1 MKDITDIY
9 NSDAYGRLFNTV
21 ADIYECECEEDLV
34 CVAHNIYNEN
44 RTNHYTIQDWILNLR
59 SKEYEQ
65 GMQALRTLDDK
76 YCCLGVLCDITPN
89 NVWFED
95 GNLDLRSNYT
105 NQSGTLLDNDIL
117 HDLGIADVTQKILA
131 GLNDMGT
138 SFDDIADCIE
148 ANSFASLLFHA
159 PEFNKKG
166 SE

>member
-9 NSDAYGRLFNTV
+9 NSDIYGRLFNTV

-44 RTNHYTIQDWILNLR
+44 RTDHNTIQNWILKLR
-59 SKEYEQ
+59 SKEYNQ
-65 GMQALRTLDDK
+65 GSQALRTMNDD

-95 GNLDLRSNYT
+95 GEELRSNYT

-117 HDLGIADVTQKILA
+117 HDLGMADVTQKILA

-138 SFDDIADCIE
+138 SFDEIANCIE

-159 PEFNKKG
+159 PEFNKK
-166 SE
+166 EVW